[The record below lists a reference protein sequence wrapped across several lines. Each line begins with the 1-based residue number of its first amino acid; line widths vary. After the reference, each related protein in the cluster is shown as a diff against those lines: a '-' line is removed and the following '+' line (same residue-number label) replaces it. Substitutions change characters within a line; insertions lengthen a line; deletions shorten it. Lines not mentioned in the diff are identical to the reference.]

1 MKTGKRIAVLL
12 LVFIAA
18 AVVYF
23 IWPLGHKEENGVN
36 ATYTAM
42 GEAALPVVYPTALG
56 YELAPLF
63 GQREEKAVTA
73 ARDSLLVLPEDRKL
87 SIRIEEGSK
96 IKGLRYEIRSLDME
110 HLVERTE
117 LTGWSLENGQIQTE
131 LPIQNLLEKETEY
144 QLGLCAELS
153 DGTGVWYYARI
164 METDNSHVGD
174 MLALAEEF
182 SEKTFHYES
191 AQDLTMYMESSPSAD
206 NSSFGTVTLKNSFT
220 QMTWGSLGVLRN
232 EPVRMTLK
240 ELSGDLANI
249 QLDYFVSGKDQD
261 SSETYAVTENFT
273 MKWATQ
279 RIYMMDY
286 ERRMN
291 QVFTGGREAFS
302 GKRIILG
309 ISDSEGIYSVNSPKN
324 GYTAYVVNR
333 ELWMYDSAE
342 GKNVRVFAF
351 GGAGTDDLRANV
363 KRHGVEILEMD
374 DEGNLDF
381 LVYGY
386 MNRGNHEGYTGI
398 TYNHYSA
405 ETNTLEEQFFIPAAE
420 PYEELAADVEKLA
433 HKGENGI
440 LYLYMGNAV
449 YGIDLKSHEYV
460 VVASGLDAERF
471 SVSSDGSRLAWQ
483 ENTGVYDSRMLQIM
497 DLDTGE
503 KTQIGDGKTDAY
515 RILGFVGSDC
525 IYGSGEFGD
534 YVMSNGRV
542 MGLYLKALDIV
553 DKNMGSAMHYEKP
566 GYYIRDVQVDDSRIH
581 MKCVQERNG
590 GFFGTVSED
599 TLVCNAETLPGKTDN
614 IGWYASDVKGRVYF
628 VQLAKDIASG
638 QKITAASP
646 KKLVMEDNNQ
656 MGLETFPA
664 GTTMEFY
671 AYGRGRLLGS
681 FADFADAANAAYD
694 CMGFVTVGRNQVIW
708 ARANRASTNYIRD
721 ISAASRRLERYR
733 SAFTG
738 ESILEE
744 ETVLLDASG
753 ASLNQVLYFV
763 GQNMPVLV
771 YTGEGSSLYL
781 TGHDQGHVRV
791 FNPVTGQTETLAMDS
806 AAEEFERLGNDFICC
821 VSAK

>member
-23 IWPLGHKEENGVN
+23 IWPLGPKEENEAGV
-36 ATYTAM
+36 TYTAM
-42 GEAALPVVYPTALG
+42 GEAVLPVVYPTALG
-56 YELAPLF
+56 YELSPLF

-73 ARDSLLVLPEDRKL
+73 ARDSLLVLPEDRRL
-87 SIRIEEGSK
+87 VIRIEEGSR

-117 LTGWSLENGQIQTE
+117 LTGWTLENGQIQTE
-131 LPIQNLLEKETEY
+131 LPIQNLLEKEMEY

-164 METDNSHVGD
+164 METDNSHVVD
-174 MLALAEEF
+174 MLALAREF

-206 NSSFGTVTLKNSFT
+206 NSSFGMVTLKNSFT
-220 QMTWGSLGVLRN
+220 QMTWGSLGVVRN
-232 EPVRMTLK
+232 EPVYMTLK

-249 QLDYFVSGKDQD
+249 QLNYFVSEKDQD
-261 SSETYAVTENFT
+261 SKEIYEVTENFT
-273 MKWATQ
+273 MKWAVQ

-291 QVFTGGREAFS
+291 QIFNGGSEVFS

-309 ISDSEGIYSVNSPKN
+309 ISDSEGIASVNSPGNK
-324 GYTAYVVNR
+324 YTAYVINR
-333 ELWMYDSAE
+333 ELWMYDIAE
-342 GKNVRVFAF
+342 GKNIRVFAF
-351 GGAGTDDLRANV
+351 GGAGASDLRANV
-363 KRHGVEILEMD
+363 RRHGVEILELD

-398 TYNHYSA
+398 TYNHYSVRD
-405 ETNTLEEQFFIPAAE
+405 NTLEEQFFIPVSE

-433 HKGENGI
+433 HKGENEI
-440 LYLYMGNAV
+440 LYLYIGNAV

-460 VVASGLDAERF
+460 EVVSGLNVERF
-471 SVSSDGSRLAWQ
+471 AVSLDGSRLAWQ

-497 DLDTGE
+497 DLNSGE
-503 KTQIGDGKTDAY
+503 RTQIGDGKTDAY
-515 RILGFVGSDC
+515 RILGFVGNDC
-525 IYGSGEFGD
+525 IYGIGEFGD
-534 YVMSNGRV
+534 YVMSNGRI
-542 MGLYLKALDIV
+542 MGLYLKTVDIV

-566 GYYIRDVQVDDSRIH
+566 GHYIRNVQVDDSRIH
-581 MKCVQERNG
+581 MKLVQERNG
-590 GFFGTVSED
+590 GFFGPVFED
-599 TLVCNAETLPGKTDN
+599 TLVCNAEALPGKSDN
-614 IGWYASDVKGRVYF
+614 IGWYASETKGRVYF
-628 VQLAKDIASG
+628 VQLAKEIASG

-646 KKLVMEDNNQ
+646 KKLVLEDNNQ
-656 MGLETFPA
+656 IKLEVPLT
-664 GTTMEFY
+664 GTGMEFY

-681 FADFADAANAAYD
+681 FADFSAASHTAYD

-708 ARANRASTNYIRD
+708 VRANRASTNYIRD
-721 ISAASRRLERYR
+721 ISTAGRRLERYR
-733 SAFTG
+733 SVFTG
-738 ESILEE
+738 ESVLEE
-744 ETVLLDASG
+744 ENILLDASG

-763 GQNMPVLV
+763 GQNVPVLV
-771 YTGEGSSLYL
+771 YTGEGSFLYL
-781 TGHDQGHVRV
+781 TGYDQGHVRI
-791 FNPVTGQTETLAMDS
+791 FNPAMGQTETLTMDS
-806 AAEEFERLGNDFICC
+806 AAEEFGRLGNDFICC
-821 VSAK
+821 VPVK